1 VLYELVIE
9 ELDESAPFGKL
20 SIFHIFCLI
29 RNDLGIQ
36 TFGFAKFEGHSMFEL
51 VEIHVVVEYW
61 VDKLVKVKFLWL
73 FLDVFFC
80 KLLKAHAETIR

>member
-1 VLYELVIE
+1 MLYELVNE
-9 ELDESAPFGKL
+9 EFDESAPFWKH
-20 SIFHIFCLI
+20 SVFHIFCVI

-61 VDKLVKVKFLWL
+61 VYKHVKVKGLWL
-73 FLDVFFC
+73 SLDVVLC
-80 KLLKAHAETIR
+80 ESIKIHTETIG

>member
-29 RNDLGIQ
+29 RNDLGIH
-36 TFGFAKFEGHSMFEL
+36 TFGFAKSEVHSIFEL

-61 VDKLVKVKFLWL
+61 VYKHVKVKGLWL
-73 FLDVFFC
+73 SLDVVLC
-80 KLLKAHAETIR
+80 ESIKIHTESIG